1 MKRVCVKAPINI
13 ALVKYWGKH
22 DEVNVLPF
30 NPSISLSLDL
40 YETKT
45 ILQAK
50 EAPGLEFT
58 LNEQSDPKSEG
69 KVRQFLSFFP
79 FDETQQGL
87 VIRSYNTGP
96 TAAGLA
102 SSASAFAALAVAC
115 NQFFGEPYDFDT
127 LASITKK
134 GSGSAIRSL
143 LGGCVEW
150 DTQGRIHALD
160 WPFDDVVLGVVVLV
174 AGRKDIGSTEGMKHT
189 IQTAPSYLTWVEKAH
204 QDALAFKAALADQD
218 FTKIGHISEA
228 NALAMHAV
236 CEDANPPIQYLN
248 KQSRALIQG
257 IQSARKQGLF
267 EAYCTMDAGPN
278 IKLLHRAKDSIRL
291 NEWLKTQGFP
301 LAQISR
307 IAEKGAHRCED

>member
-13 ALVKYWGKH
+13 ALIKYWGKR
-22 DEVNVLPF
+22 DEVNVLPY

-45 ILQAK
+45 IIEAK
-50 EAPGLEFT
+50 ETPGLTFT
-58 LNEQSDPKSEG
+58 LNDQSDLKSEQ
-69 KVRQFLSFFP
+69 KVRQFLTFFP

-87 VIRSYNTGP
+87 VIRSFNTGP

-115 NQFFGEPYDFDT
+115 NLYFDEPYDFET

-150 DTQGRIHALD
+150 DTEGRIHALK
-160 WPFDDVVLGVVVLV
+160 WPFTDVVLGVVVLR
-174 AGRKDIGSTEGMKHT
+174 AERKETGSTEGMKHT
-189 IQTAPSYLTWVEKAH
+189 IQTAPSYLAWVDRAH
-204 QDALAFKAALADQD
+204 QDAQAFKAALADED
-218 FTKIGHISEA
+218 FTKIGHLSEA

-236 CEDANPPIQYLN
+236 CEDANPPIYYLN
-248 KQSRALIQG
+248 EQSRTLIQG
-257 IQSARKQGLF
+257 IQEARHQGLF
-267 EAYCTMDAGPN
+267 DVYCTMDAGPN
-278 IKLLHRAKDSIRL
+278 VKLLHRSQDSLIL
-291 NEWLKTQGFP
+291 LEWLKTHGFP
-301 LAQISR
+301 QAQISR
-307 IAEKGAHRCED
+307 IAKKGAHRYED